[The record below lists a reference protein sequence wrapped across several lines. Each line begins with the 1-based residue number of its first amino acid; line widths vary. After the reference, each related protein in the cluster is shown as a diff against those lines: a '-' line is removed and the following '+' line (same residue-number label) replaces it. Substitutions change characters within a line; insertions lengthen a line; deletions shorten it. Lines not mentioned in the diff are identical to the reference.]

1 MALSDILYR
10 LLLPTFISNKNQ
22 KLLMLTKKESDKT
35 TTRFSAENDTI
46 GVETSTSTTSTT
58 SSSSSLSGQRHS
70 VEMAIEETKDNLKK
84 TIDEARREIPRNTE
98 AINDYQEHTLQTT
111 KEITDSYLDS
121 QKEIIKSFQ
130 SIWVPYVENMRTA
143 FWDNW
148 ASPQRITEIYARTV
162 SNCADNVVATTR
174 IANNAIF
181 ANVSAYR
188 TFIDRE
194 KNDVKELSRIA
205 ANTAKTFEQTTRDT
219 TANASVPKYGSSN
232 FR

>member
-1 MALSDILYR
+1 MMS
-10 LLLPTFISNKNQ
+10 
-22 KLLMLTKKESDKT
+22 TKKESDKAT
-35 TTRFSAENDTI
+35 ARISAEDDTI
-46 GVETSTSTTSTT
+46 GVETITSTA
-58 SSSSSLSGQRHS
+58 SSLSEQRRS
-70 VEMAIEETKDNLKK
+70 VERAIDETKDNLKK

-121 QKEIIKSFQ
+121 HKEIIKSFQ
-130 SIWVPYVENMRTA
+130 SVWVPYVENIRA
-143 FWDNW
+143 VFWDNW
-148 ASPQRITEIYARTV
+148 GSPQRITEIYTRTV
-162 SNCADNVVATTR
+162 SNCADNTIAATR

-181 ANVSAYR
+181 ANMGAFR

-205 ANTAKTFEQTTRDT
+205 TNTAKTFEQTTRDT
-219 TANASVPKYGSSN
+219 ANASAPKYSSN

>member
-1 MALSDILYR
+1 MS
-10 LLLPTFISNKNQ
+10 
-22 KLLMLTKKESDKT
+22 TKKESDKT
-35 TTRFSAENDTI
+35 TTRFSAEDDTI
-46 GVETSTSTTSTT
+46 GVETSTSTA
-58 SSSSSLSGQRHS
+58 SSLSEQRQS
-70 VEMAIEETKDNLKK
+70 VERAIDETKDNLKK

-98 AINDYQEHTLQTT
+98 AINDYQEHALQTT

-121 QKEIIKSFQ
+121 QKEVIKSFQ
-130 SIWVPYVENMRTA
+130 SIWVPYVDSMRTV

-162 SNCADNVVATTR
+162 SNCADNAVATTR

-181 ANVSAYR
+181 ANMGAFR

-194 KNDVKELSRIA
+194 RNDVKEFSRIA
-205 ANTAKTFEQTTRDT
+205 ANTAKTFEQTTRE
-219 TANASVPKYGSSN
+219 TAHASASKYGSN

>member
-1 MALSDILYR
+1 MVFYTVYHQHLYN
-10 LLLPTFISNKNQ
+10 IKNE
-22 KLLMLTKKESDKT
+22 KFMMSTKKESDKAT
-35 TTRFSAENDTI
+35 ARISAEDDTI
-46 GVETSTSTTSTT
+46 GVETTTSTA
-58 SSSSSLSGQRHS
+58 SSLSEQRRS
-70 VEMAIEETKDNLKK
+70 VERAIDETKDNLKK

-121 QKEIIKSFQ
+121 HKEIIKSFQ
-130 SIWVPYVENMRTA
+130 SVWVPYVENIRA
-143 FWDNW
+143 VFWDNW
-148 ASPQRITEIYARTV
+148 GSPQRITEIYTRTV
-162 SNCADNVVATTR
+162 SNCADNTIAATR

-181 ANVSAYR
+181 ANMGAFR

-205 ANTAKTFEQTTRDT
+205 TNTAKTFEQTTRDT
-219 TANASVPKYGSSN
+219 ANASAPKYSSN

>member
-1 MALSDILYR
+1 MMS
-10 LLLPTFISNKNQ
+10 
-22 KLLMLTKKESDKT
+22 TKKESDKAT
-35 TTRFSAENDTI
+35 ARISAEDDTI
-46 GVETSTSTTSTT
+46 GVETITSTA
-58 SSSSSLSGQRHS
+58 SSLSEQRRS
-70 VEMAIEETKDNLKK
+70 VERAIDETKDNLKK

-121 QKEIIKSFQ
+121 HKEIIKSFQ
-130 SIWVPYVENMRTA
+130 SVWVPYVENIRA
-143 FWDNW
+143 VFWDNW
-148 ASPQRITEIYARTV
+148 GSPQRITEIYTRTV
-162 SNCADNVVATTR
+162 SNCADNTIAATR

-181 ANVSAYR
+181 ANMGAFR

-205 ANTAKTFEQTTRDT
+205 TNTAKTFEQTTSD
-219 TANASVPKYGSSN
+219 TANASAPKYSSN

>member
-1 MALSDILYR
+1 M
-10 LLLPTFISNKNQ
+10 FISNKNQ
-22 KLLMLTKKESDKT
+22 KLMMSTKRESDKA
-35 TTRFSAENDTI
+35 TTRISAEDDTI
-46 GVETSTSTTSTT
+46 GLETSTSTTT
-58 SSSSSLSGQRHS
+58 SSSLSEQRRS
-70 VEMAIEETKDNLKK
+70 VERAIDETKDNLNK
-84 TIDEARREIPRNTE
+84 TIDEARRDIPRNTE

-130 SIWVPYVENMRTA
+130 SIWVPYVENMRTV

-162 SNCADNVVATTR
+162 SNCADNTIATTR

-181 ANVSAYR
+181 ANMGAFR

-205 ANTAKTFEQTTRDT
+205 SNTAKTFEQTTRDT
-219 TANASVPKYGSSN
+219 AQASAPRYGGN
-232 FR
+232 IR